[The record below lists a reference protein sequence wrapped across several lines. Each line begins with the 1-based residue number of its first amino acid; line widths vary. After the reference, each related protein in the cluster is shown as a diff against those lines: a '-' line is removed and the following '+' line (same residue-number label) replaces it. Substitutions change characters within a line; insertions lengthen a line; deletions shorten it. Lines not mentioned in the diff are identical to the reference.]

1 MTLVNVTE
9 FRNNLKKYA
18 DLAQKEDL
26 KIVNHDKTLFYAKGP
41 KSRKQ
46 EALENLCGCLDSQ
59 EDYKETL
66 KNRIKDYEDAL
77 MDATSFNNGIDYI
90 VTRNISDF
98 ENSLVRAIEPK
109 NFIKLFM

>member
-26 KIVNHDKTLFYAKGP
+26 KIVNHDKTLFYVKRP

-46 EALENLCGCLDSQ
+46 EALENLC
-59 EDYKETL
+59 
-66 KNRIKDYEDAL
+66 
-77 MDATSFNNGIDYI
+77 
-90 VTRNISDF
+90 
-98 ENSLVRAIEPK
+98 
-109 NFIKLFM
+109 